1 MTLQNVNVGL
11 AITGS
16 YCTFEKV
23 MPEIDKLIKA
33 GAKVYPI
40 LSYSASN
47 TDTRFGTAQEFKNKL
62 EDITHN
68 KIIDSMIDVEPIG
81 PKGLIDV
88 MLVAPCTGNTLAKLA
103 NAITDS
109 PVLMACKAHLRNCK
123 PVVIAISTNDALG
136 ANAKNLGLLLNI
148 KNIYFVPFGQDN
160 PKDKPN
166 SLIAKMEYLIPAI
179 EYALEGKQIQ
189 PLLV

>member
-1 MTLQNVNVGL
+1 MALQNVNVGL